1 MENRLWKLYVARD
14 ERQVDPNNDDE
25 LEIYGR
31 LHVFYDTPI
40 LEDGKWQHARQLG
53 GEIPSYMFPELKE
66 GCRQKFVGLVGD
78 LENKLPRVI
87 EYLDNTNKNN

>member
-1 MENRLWKLYVARD
+1 MGNHLWKLYVARD

-40 LEDGKWQHARQLG
+40 LEDGK
-53 GEIPSYMFPELKE
+53 
-66 GCRQKFVGLVGD
+66 
-78 LENKLPRVI
+78 
-87 EYLDNTNKNN
+87 